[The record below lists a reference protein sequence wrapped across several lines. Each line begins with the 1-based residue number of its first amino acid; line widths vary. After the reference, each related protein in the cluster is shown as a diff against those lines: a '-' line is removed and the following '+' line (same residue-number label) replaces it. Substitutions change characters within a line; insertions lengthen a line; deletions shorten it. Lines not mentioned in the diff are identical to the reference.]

1 MVKVGNYHMKYFIR
15 KIIPIVLIF
24 VAIFLAGYLYYI
36 RYYNHSSKMPQYTNT
51 KVNSILTSSSVSPN
65 GKLIFETLYKGTG
78 DIIKEEQTIG
88 ASIAGKSEDEI
99 SKIYRGWSIKK
110 FDSEEVIFYKEE
122 DGFPPGYYIISS
134 LNGYVSLYKSDGNG
148 GKTLVEKTDI
158 LVNNLN
164 PNDKER
170 ILNNIVVKDA
180 DEAYSILANLSS

>member
-1 MVKVGNYHMKYFIR
+1 MVKVGNYCMKYFIR

-24 VAIFLAGYLYYI
+24 VAVFLAGYLYYI
-36 RYYNHSSKMPQYTNT
+36 RYYSHSSKMPQYTKT
-51 KVNSILTSSSVSPN
+51 KVNTIFTNSSVSPN

-78 DIIKEEQTIG
+78 DIIKEEQKIG
-88 ASIAGKSEDEI
+88 VSIAGKSEDEI
-99 SKIYRGWSIKK
+99 SKIYKGWSIKK
-110 FDSEEVIFYKEE
+110 FDSDEVILYKEE

-134 LNGYVSLYKSDGNG
+134 LDGYVSLYKSDGNG